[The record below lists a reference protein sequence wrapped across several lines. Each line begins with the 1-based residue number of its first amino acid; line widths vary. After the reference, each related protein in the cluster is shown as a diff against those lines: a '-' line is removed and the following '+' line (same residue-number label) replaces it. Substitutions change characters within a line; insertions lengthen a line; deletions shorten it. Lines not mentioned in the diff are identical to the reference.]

1 MRYLFYILL
10 SCLGFTHISYAQAL
24 TIEWQEN
31 SAVKQV
37 IKEAGVEGTFVL
49 YDAYQFVFVGHNQVR
64 AQKRFVPASTYK
76 VPHTLIGL
84 SEKAVANV
92 DEVLPYGGKEQ
103 PLKIWEKDMS
113 LREAIK
119 ISNIPIYQELA
130 RRIGLERMRL
140 NLAKLEYG
148 NAETGAEVDTFWL
161 RGPLKIS
168 AQEQTIFLTKLALGL
183 LPYPRELQEQTCEI
197 VFLEQGA
204 GWQLFGKTGTAKQFP
219 VDIGWWV
226 GWVETPQGIYA
237 FALNIDMP
245 SASDA
250 PKRVE
255 IGKACLKALG
265 IL

>member
-10 SCLGFTHISYAQAL
+10 SCLGFTHIAYAQAL

-37 IKEAGVEGTFVL
+37 IKEAGVQGTFVL

-64 AQKRFVPASTYK
+64 AQKRFIPASTYK

-119 ISNIPIYQELA
+119 ISSIPIYQELA
-130 RRIGLERMRL
+130 RRIGLERMGL
-140 NLAKLEYG
+140 NLAKLQYG
-148 NAETGAEVDTFWL
+148 NAETGSEVDTFWL

-183 LPYPRELQEQTCEI
+183 LPYPKELQEQTCEI

-204 GWQLFGKTGTAKQFP
+204 GWQLFGKTGTAKQSP

-245 SASDA
+245 SESDA